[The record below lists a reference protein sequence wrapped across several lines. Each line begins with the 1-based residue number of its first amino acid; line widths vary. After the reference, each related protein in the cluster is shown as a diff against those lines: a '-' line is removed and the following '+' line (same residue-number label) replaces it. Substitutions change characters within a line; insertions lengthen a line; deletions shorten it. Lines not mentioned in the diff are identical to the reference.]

1 MDRGRKSVLFFF
13 AGKTRMQIGCRGDP
27 SLAFA
32 PEFRI
37 PLLLFSIL
45 FPVLHEAGMIR
56 FSPKRFRDIRGKLAV

>member
-1 MDRGRKSVLFFF
+1 
-13 AGKTRMQIGCRGDP
+13 MQIGCRGDP